1 MVFEWEGECCQPRNA
16 VVRFELEIMHTR
28 ASTEAKKNVAML
40 VIRQPNIRAKHTD
53 SEAGGSGFKPPLCK
67 FASCGI
73 LAVGETCPVCIKFGM
88 STSVPPSVFSIP
100 PA

>member
-53 SEAGGSGFKPPLCK
+53 SEAGGSGFKPPLCLLMGEIGK
-67 FASCGI
+67 FCSLCLSFLSYKMEI
-73 LAVGETCPVCIKFGM
+73 VRVP
-88 STSVPPSVFSIP
+88 TSLLLGR
-100 PA
+100 